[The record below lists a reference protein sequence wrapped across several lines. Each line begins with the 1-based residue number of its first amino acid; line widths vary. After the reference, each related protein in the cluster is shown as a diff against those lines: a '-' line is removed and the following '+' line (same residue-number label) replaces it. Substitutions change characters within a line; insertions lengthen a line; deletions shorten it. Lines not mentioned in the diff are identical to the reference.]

1 MNNHS
6 LKQWNLRNDTFPS
19 NLAIFRPENVEVIGD
34 NIVLHFKDVSTSVRP
49 YTSGALVTKNKCLYG
64 KFKVE
69 LRPSNVSGIITG
81 VFLHRNSPHQEID
94 IEFLGKDTTKML
106 INVFFNPGIE
116 GSKLE
121 YGYRGTP
128 VIISL
133 DFDASENY
141 HLYEI
146 QWESDGIKW
155 LVDGNIVY
163 ERIMYL
169 PTPIPYLPMEFN
181 INLWHSRSEEL
192 AGKLPSGEISI
203 SSSIRRIEIEF

>member
-1 MNNHS
+1 
-6 LKQWNLRNDTFPS
+6 
-19 NLAIFRPENVEVIGD
+19 
-34 NIVLHFKDVSTSVRP
+34 
-49 YTSGALVTKNKCLYG
+49 
-64 KFKVE
+64 
-69 LRPSNVSGIITG
+69 
-81 VFLHRNSPHQEID
+81 
-94 IEFLGKDTTKML
+94 ML

-128 VIISL
+128 VVISL

-169 PTPIPYLPMEFN
+169 STPIPYLPIEFN

-203 SSSIRRIEIEF
+203 SSSIRKIEIEF